1 MKIVKSL
8 TFYRQKLRPEE
19 HSQLALEGWD
29 WTLNSV
35 QIPDPLIL
43 DAQVYKN
50 ITEKSVKDGL
60 REGE

>member
-43 DAQVYKN
+43 DAQV
-50 ITEKSVKDGL
+50 
-60 REGE
+60 

>member
-19 HSQLALEGWD
+19 LSQLAQATLEGWD
-29 WTLNSV
+29 CTLNSV

-43 DAQVYKN
+43 DAQV
-50 ITEKSVKDGL
+50 
-60 REGE
+60 